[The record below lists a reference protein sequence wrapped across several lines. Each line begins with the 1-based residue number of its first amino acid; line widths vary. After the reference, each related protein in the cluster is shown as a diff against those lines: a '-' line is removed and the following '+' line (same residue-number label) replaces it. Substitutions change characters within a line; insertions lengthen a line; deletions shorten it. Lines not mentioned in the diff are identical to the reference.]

1 MLPKS
6 SREWRRHAVKRII
19 VEHMETSRKTGKRS
33 LKRINPK
40 LYENL
45 PTNKSAES
53 TGHKLLTEYL
63 QDSSIHGI
71 KYLSNLRIRPSIVG
85 KIYWA
90 LIIICSFVF
99 LIWMVSTI
107 WMRYSADPLRT
118 VVESFEEPI
127 FKIPFPAVTLC
138 PLIPPLAARRKK
150 LLARLHLPDNINS
163 TTAMFL
169 LKYGVA
175 FSSERVPGGRN
186 HLNNLRMLLEYNNIT
201 LLELVKLL
209 RPCEDLVESCW
220 WDGVKM
226 NCSQIFKASHTS
238 QGICCSFNF
247 QLEHYISEK
256 NWLYPVQYLRTAYFG
271 STYGLTVIIHPKLL
285 MENDGTGEFI
295 KYSTNSVGIL
305 VYAHHPLEYL
315 GPIAKR
321 HLLQAQQ
328 ELRVAVNP
336 SIRKKLNG
344 YFRKKDNEQTPHC
357 VDAIDVSLKYL
368 PVYLYSNC
376 FTECSIRASLEICGC
391 VPYYYES
398 MAIEYSL
405 KICDWANFDCLYEN
419 ADNIRRM
426 VQKDPSVNITC
437 KCYSPCWDIFYDTQ
451 ASIGIL
457 NRHES
462 NSWPGHKNLTEAQSI
477 VKVFMNYET
486 FTMTDTIPIA
496 DELYLLASV
505 GGIFSLFVGA
515 SFISAVEIFY
525 FIGLYLQ
532 SYRNSKKSK

>member
-1 MLPKS
+1 MLDRNFLSAIASRRVTSAKQQCKPIPRRRSTALTRQTDTSYAKYFATNVRVTEAKVLHIQESRIFQSVHIMLPKS

-328 ELRVAVNP
+328 ELR
-336 SIRKKLNG
+336 
-344 YFRKKDNEQTPHC
+344 
-357 VDAIDVSLKYL
+357 
-368 PVYLYSNC
+368 
-376 FTECSIRASLEICGC
+376 
-391 VPYYYES
+391 
-398 MAIEYSL
+398 
-405 KICDWANFDCLYEN
+405 ICDWANFDCLYEN